1 MKKFKLVSLIILMSM
16 VFSTLIPLKVR
27 AVDTNKIITAKNFN
41 AFYLLTIVAHAGACN
56 LSVEEFNTAAKNHFV
71 DIDEL

>member
-41 AFYLLTIVAHAGACN
+41 AFYLLTI
-56 LSVEEFNTAAKNHFV
+56 LSLIH
-71 DIDEL
+71 I